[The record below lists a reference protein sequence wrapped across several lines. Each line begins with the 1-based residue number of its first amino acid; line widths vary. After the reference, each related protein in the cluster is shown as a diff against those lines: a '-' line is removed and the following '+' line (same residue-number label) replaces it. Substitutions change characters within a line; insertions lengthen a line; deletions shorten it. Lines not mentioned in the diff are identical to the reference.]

1 MKLTIYHDGQFWVG
15 VAEQAIDGK
24 VRAVQHI
31 FGPEPHDEEVL
42 KFVNQQLFQL
52 FNQANAIIAAPRSIT
67 KKSNPKRLAREAA
80 REVKSVGAST
90 YAQQAI
96 KLELEQR
103 KQVRQKTSRE
113 EKESERDRK
122 WQLKRQQ
129 AKAKQRGH

>member
-52 FNQANAIIAAPRSIT
+52 FNQANAIIAAPMSIIAGQT
-67 KKSNPKRLAREAA
+67 LISGSHPGDFI
-80 REVKSVGAST
+80 SFST
-90 YAQQAI
+90 P
-96 KLELEQR
+96 
-103 KQVRQKTSRE
+103 
-113 EKESERDRK
+113 
-122 WQLKRQQ
+122 
-129 AKAKQRGH
+129 G

>member
-90 YAQQAI
+90 YAQH
-96 KLELEQR
+96 
-103 KQVRQKTSRE
+103 RQSN
-113 EKESERDRK
+113 
-122 WQLKRQQ
+122 WN
-129 AKAKQRGH
+129 